1 MEEGSGEWGTRGAV
15 CSESSIL
22 TSRVAGREEGE
33 EGEEEEERFF
43 TRASSST
50 LGRGSSAATLCLKE
64 HLVAL
69 SLEKKFVYQ
78 SIYVKATLRLKT
90 LRKEQ
95 AVKFREIQNN

>member
-64 HLVAL
+64 HLVAP
-69 SLEKKFVYQ
+69 SLEKHFCE
-78 SIYVKATLRLKT
+78 SLKLKK
-90 LRKEQ
+90 LRKEE
-95 AVKFREIQNN
+95 AIKFREIQNN